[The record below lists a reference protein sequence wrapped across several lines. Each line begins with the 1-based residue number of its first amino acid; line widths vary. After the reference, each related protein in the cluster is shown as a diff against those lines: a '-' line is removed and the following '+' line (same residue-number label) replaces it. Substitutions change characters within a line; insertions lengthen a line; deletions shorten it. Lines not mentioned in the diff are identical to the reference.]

1 MGQSFHHLTQEERS
15 QIYSLKSMG
24 HTMIEISNHLGYH
37 RSAIYRELQRNTG
50 GKGYRYRQAQQ
61 KATERRRKASAAP
74 RKVTPEKWH
83 RVTEWL
89 QQGWSPE
96 QIAGR
101 GKRQG
106 EGLPGREWIYQYV
119 RQDRREGGQLY
130 QQLRR
135 RGKKP
140 NWKGGRHSGRGHI
153 PGRQDIS
160 LRPEVVDQKER
171 LGDLEID
178 TIVSGH
184 NSGSLVSLVDRATK
198 YLLLMLVS
206 SRTAD
211 QVTEAVRGRLEHQN
225 DWIRTITADNGKEFA
240 GHLILSE
247 ALDAGI
253 YFARPY
259 HSWERGLN
267 EHVNGLIREYFPKG
281 TDFRQVTPE
290 QVREVERRINQRPR
304 KVLNYQTPQEAFL
317 KAMKR

>member
-50 GKGYRYRQAQQ
+50 GRGYRYRQAQQ
-61 KATERRRKASAAP
+61 KATERRRKASSAP

-130 QQLRR
+130 QHLRR

-184 NSGSLVSLVDRATK
+184 NRGSLVSLVDRATK
-198 YLLLMLVS
+198 YLLLRLVS

-247 ALDAGI
+247 QQ
-253 YFARPY
+253 FPF
-259 HSWERGLN
+259 S
-267 EHVNGLIREYFPKG
+267 VKTLI
-281 TDFRQVTPE
+281 
-290 QVREVERRINQRPR
+290 
-304 KVLNYQTPQEAFL
+304 
-317 KAMKR
+317 